1 MTRMKASIVALIL
14 ALALSVSVALYKPQ
28 DHEKVS
34 ESPTEPQAQYTITDA
49 INEQLTHK
57 SVEPIEVAPVVP
69 PKVAE
74 VKPHPKAE
82 SKPKSKSIA
91 VQATFYTAYCDG
103 CSGITATGDNVRNT
117 IYANGYRV
125 IAVDPRVIPL
135 RSIVRVTLADGTT
148 FDAIASDK
156 GGAIKG
162 AKIDVLVASKSEA
175 YRLGRQQA
183 KVTILND

>member
-1 MTRMKASIVALIL
+1 MALIL

-34 ESPTEPQAQYTITDA
+34 ESPTEPQAQHTITDA

-57 SVEPIEVAPVVP
+57 SVEPIEVAPVAP

-74 VKPHPKAE
+74 DKPQPKAG
-82 SKPKSKSIA
+82 SKPKSKSIT
-91 VQATFYTAYCDG
+91 VQATFYTAYCEG
-103 CSGITATGDNVRNT
+103 CSGITATGDDVRNT
-117 IYANGYRV
+117 IYVNGRRV

-135 RSIVRVTLADGTT
+135 RSIVRVTLADGTS
-148 FDAIASDK
+148 FEAIASDK

-162 AKIDVLVASKSEA
+162 ARIDVLVASKAEA

-183 KVTILND
+183 TVTILK